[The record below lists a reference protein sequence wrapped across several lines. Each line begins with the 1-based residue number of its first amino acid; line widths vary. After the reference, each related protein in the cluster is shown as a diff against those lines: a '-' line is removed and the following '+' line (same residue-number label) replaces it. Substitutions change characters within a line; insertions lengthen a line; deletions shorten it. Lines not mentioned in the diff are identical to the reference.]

1 MIQGAA
7 LLFAIIVMFVL
18 VSGLVILW
26 RRGPDELDA
35 WGALSHAYCA
45 AIGGVSIGKRLL
57 ILRNVSHLIQAQGQ
71 LMPLM
76 ASHIEA
82 VGLALPGVNAP

>member
-35 WGALSHAYCA
+35 WGAFVTRVLR
-45 AIGGVSIGKRLL
+45 GDRRSIERKASSGAKKRKSL
-57 ILRNVSHLIQAQGQ
+57 
-71 LMPLM
+71 
-76 ASHIEA
+76 
-82 VGLALPGVNAP
+82 